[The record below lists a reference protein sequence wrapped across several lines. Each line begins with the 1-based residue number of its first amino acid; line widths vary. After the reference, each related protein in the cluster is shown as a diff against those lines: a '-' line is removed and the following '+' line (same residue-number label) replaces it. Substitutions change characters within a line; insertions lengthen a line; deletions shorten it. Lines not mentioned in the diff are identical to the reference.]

1 MARRSA
7 THTLG
12 AWMNGEHVGR
22 WSVSARGEHA
32 FEYTPEWAVSAYGRP
47 ISLSLPLSQAGRL
60 CKGAAVRNYF
70 DNLLPDNN
78 QIRARIQQRFSTPS
92 QSAFDLLA
100 EIGRDCVGALQLL
113 PDGESPGDVRRIE
126 GEALSEA
133 DIERILANTP
143 DMGRHQDDEDF
154 RISIAGAQE
163 KTALLLH
170 EGKWMRPLGT
180 TPTTHILKLPIGR
193 HGDHGIDLTTSVE
206 NEWLCSLILSA
217 YGIRTARCWPETFG
231 RQKALVVE
239 RFDRRLSRDGA
250 WLMRLPQEDMCQAL
264 GLPPD
269 SKYEKDGGP
278 GVAAVMNLL
287 LGSLDAESDR
297 AEFFKTQV
305 VFWLLCAIDG
315 HAKNFSIFL
324 EPRGGYRLAPHYDIL
339 SAYPVLGSGA
349 GHLPEQ
355 KIRMAMALVGKNRHY
370 KWHELQRR
378 YLESTA
384 KACGMESAGQAIVKD
399 VIAATPDVIRM
410 VAAQLPGGFPAHIA
424 NPILEGLE
432 RSARRMEAG

>member
-1 MARRSA
+1 M
-7 THTLG
+7 HTLG
-12 AWMNGEHVGR
+12 IWMNGEYVGR
-22 WSVSARGEHA
+22 WSVNARGEHE
-32 FEYTPEWAVSAYGRP
+32 FEYAPAWAASEYGRP
-47 ISLSLPLSQAGRL
+47 ISLSLPMSQANRL
-60 CKGAAVRNYF
+60 YKGAAVRNYF

-78 QIRARIQQRFSTPS
+78 QIRARIQQRFSTQS

-113 PDGESPGDVRRIE
+113 PDGVSPGDFRRIE
-126 GEALSEA
+126 GEALNES

-143 DMGRHQDDEDF
+143 VMGRHQDDEDF

-170 EGKWMRPLGT
+170 EGKWMRPLGS

-217 YGIRTARCWPETFG
+217 YGIRTAKCWPEKFG
-231 RQKALVVE
+231 QQKVLVVE
-239 RFDRRLSRDGA
+239 RFDRQLSRDGA

-264 GLPPD
+264 GLPAD

-278 GVAAVMNLL
+278 GVVAIMDLL
-287 LGSLDAESDR
+287 LGSHSAETDR
-297 AEFFKTQV
+297 MELLKTQV

-324 EPRGGYRLAPHYDIL
+324 EARGGYRLAPRYDIL
-339 SAYPVLGSGA
+339 SAYPVLGNGA
-349 GHLPEQ
+349 GHLPEK
-355 KIRMAMALVGKNRHY
+355 KIKMAMALVGKNRHY

-384 KACGMESAGQAIVKD
+384 KACGMEAAGQEIVKE
-399 VIAATPDVIRM
+399 VIAATPEAIRS
-410 VAAQLPGGFPAHIA
+410 VTAQLPAGFPAQIA
-424 NPILEGLE
+424 NPVLEGLE
-432 RSARRMEAG
+432 QASQRIAAG